1 MGKNTIAK
9 VRTVE
14 AFDGTP
20 EELKRAIYVTNFLQT
35 GSRAE
40 ACKASG
46 LKPRC
51 HSRIVQMY
59 VDRGH
64 AFDSP
69 RSGRPAVYTA
79 DMMEAAYDVLVNN
92 EGSLLTGKQLQQK
105 LVQEGLLHPNSD
117 SGAFMSHLRQYIES
131 QGHRLITN
139 STQTTFFLARSDVS
153 ARQAFVNTMM
163 EELRSTS
170 LESIIWAD
178 ETILEECPHPKGTSC
193 RHAVCP
199 ANSQ

>member
-1 MGKNTIAK
+1 
-9 VRTVE
+9 
-14 AFDGTP
+14 
-20 EELKRAIYVTNFLQT
+20 
-35 GSRAE
+35 
-40 ACKASG
+40 
-46 LKPRC
+46 
-51 HSRIVQMY
+51 MY
-59 VDRGH
+59 VNRGH